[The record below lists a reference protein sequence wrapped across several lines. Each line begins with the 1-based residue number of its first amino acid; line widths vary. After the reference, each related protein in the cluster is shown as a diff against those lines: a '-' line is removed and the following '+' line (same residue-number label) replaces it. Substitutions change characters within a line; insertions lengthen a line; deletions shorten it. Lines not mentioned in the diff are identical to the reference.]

1 MARNQNTPP
10 LSYTRIE
17 LTKPETGGKH
27 YRWGA
32 DNELDKETVGW
43 LSAGRA
49 FVDEATDMAD
59 FATVLNTE
67 LRAGRDVLTYGVPTI
82 DMPDDGVPLVTKE
95 RLTTGTIARSEDH
108 FAWPE
113 GPAILAAD
121 YDPRPDHAALSRDDL
136 WRQVVTAVPGYA
148 DHDVLWGCSS
158 SSYIFDTVLDC
169 EVVGLKGQRLYMGV
183 EDGTDIPRAA
193 EVLLKRLWLNGFG
206 YILISANGAQLIR
219 ATLDPCMYQPS
230 RLDYAAGAV
239 CGEGL
244 EQRSPNAFLISEG
257 LALADTR
264 RVFPDLTSDEERE
277 YTERVAREILRTR
290 DDAHAQR
297 EVWADERLEVEARTS
312 LGVAATPRAI
322 TAHVT
327 DATQRG
333 RRKELLDMFETE
345 HMVLGSEFVLHLA
358 DGQLVTVGDVLMQPS
373 AYEKA
378 KTRDPLEPDYR
389 GGAITGMIFAYGRR
403 LTSHAHGKVRK
414 YILGT
419 DAEYR
424 DIFAR
429 RFDALRKLPRREQD
443 TREARISRMM
453 ETRLK

>member
-1 MARNQNTPP
+1 MACDPNTPP
-10 LSYTRIE
+10 LRYTRIE
-17 LTKPETGGKH
+17 LTNPMAGGKH
-27 YRWGA
+27 YRLGA
-32 DNELDKETVGW
+32 DDELLKETVGW

-49 FVDEATDMAD
+49 FVDEATDMTD

-67 LRAGRDVLTYGVPTI
+67 LRAGRDVLTYGIPTI
-82 DMPDDGVPLVTKE
+82 DTPDDGVPLVTKE
-95 RLTTGTIARSEDH
+95 RVTPGTIARSEDH
-108 FAWPE
+108 FTWPE

-121 YDPRPDHAALSRDDL
+121 YDPRTDRTALSRDEL

-148 DHDVLWGCSS
+148 EHDVLWGCSS
-158 SSYIFDTVLDC
+158 SSYIFDTGFDC

-193 EVLLKRLWLNGFG
+193 DVLLKRLWLNGFG
-206 YILISANGAQLIR
+206 YILISASGAQLIR

-230 RLDYAAGAV
+230 RLDYASGAV

-244 EQRSPNAFLISEG
+244 EQRRPDAFLISEG

-277 YTERVAREILRTR
+277 YAERVAREIARTR
-290 DDAHAQR
+290 DGAHAQR
-297 EVWADERLEVEARTS
+297 EVWANERLEVEAHTA
-312 LGVAATPRAI
+312 LGVAATPRAVA
-322 TAHVT
+322 AHVT

-333 RRKELLDMFETE
+333 RRKDLLDMIETE
-345 HMVLGSEFVLHLA
+345 HTVLGSDFVLHLS
-358 DGQLVTVGDVLMQPS
+358 DGQLVTVGDVLIHPS
-373 AYEKA
+373 AYDKA
-378 KTRDPLEPDYR
+378 KTHDPLEPDYR

-424 DIFAR
+424 DVFAR
-429 RFDALRKLPRREQD
+429 RFDALRKLPRRDQD
-443 TREARISRMM
+443 TREARIARMM